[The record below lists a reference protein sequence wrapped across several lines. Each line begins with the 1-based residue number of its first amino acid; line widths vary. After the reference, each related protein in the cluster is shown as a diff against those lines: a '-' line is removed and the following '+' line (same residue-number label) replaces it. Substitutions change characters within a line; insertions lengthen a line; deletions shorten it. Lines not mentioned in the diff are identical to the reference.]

1 MIDYNFLKIQRDR
14 FPTRVIGEYV
24 SYPNRQFLHLRP
36 DEEYAMYFYIPF
48 KTENIEVYLVGADMS
63 VKELLDDYSIEIKD
77 NYFYA
82 KFKLPSTYSNS
93 IYDNVYDDPYT
104 GGQKSYLLNC
114 YSLLFKDVD
123 NDRNYYTDLFY
134 LTDYHL
140 EKTKLITYFHL
151 ENKDNIPYY
160 DFNYKPQIIRVP
172 LYFKG
177 LKDEVAN
184 EVFKNNYNTPNKI
197 KVSRIERYTLEN
209 WESMTTP
216 YIHTNI
222 GRAMDCDYFYIETTR
237 YVFKGYDYEEDSDQ
251 YGFTLGNVDG
261 QKLEEID
268 DICNGEFEYFNYYTD
283 SSETTQKTHYVEL
296 KYSVSAFGTSNIFKF
311 FVSFD
316 NGLTYEEVEVTKIK
330 NTLYS
335 YVLPALQ
342 EHILRITV
350 GFGITQCTFN
360 YEQEIN
366 YLDMNFKGQITSVAT
381 EVDSAPVIIPDG
393 WEEII
398 EANIGTTING
408 VLIPNLLSN
417 VIGCA
422 STTKAEGLEEGSSTT
437 VLTEN
442 NIPEHYHIIHG
453 IDTDADPVWR
463 FQNPRN
469 ELQQI
474 LNPDDPEVQLS
485 DRRTGNYG
493 KNTNDIVG
501 VSIIQPTIYLR
512 HFIYVGI

>member
-1 MIDYNFLKIQRDR
+1 MIDYNFLRIQRDR

-24 SYPNRQFLHLRP
+24 AYPNRQFLHLRP

-63 VKELLDDYSIEIKD
+63 VKELLDNYSIEIKD

-82 KFKLPSTYSNS
+82 KFMLPASYSNS
-93 IYDNVYDDPYT
+93 VYDVPYDDPYT
-104 GGQKSYLLNC
+104 GGIKSYLLNC

-123 NDRNYYTDLFY
+123 NDRYYYSDLFY
-134 LTDYHL
+134 LTEYHL

-184 EVFKNNYNTPNKI
+184 EVFKNNYNTPHKI

-237 YVFKGYDYEEDSDQ
+237 YVFKGYEYEEDSDQ
-251 YGFTLGNVDG
+251 YGFTLGNGDG

-268 DICNGEFEYFNYYTD
+268 DICNGQFEYFNYYTD

-296 KYSVSAFGTSNIFKF
+296 KYSVSAFGSSNIFKF

-316 NGLTYEEVEVTKIK
+316 NGITYEEVEVTKIK

-342 EHILRITV
+342 VHRLRITV
-350 GFGITQCTFN
+350 GFGVTQCSIN

-381 EVDSAPVIIPDG
+381 EVDGASVVIPDG
-393 WEEII
+393 WVEIT
-398 EANIGTTING
+398 ASNIGTVVNG
-408 VLIPNLLSN
+408 VLIPLDALNR
-417 VIGCA
+417 VIGIQSA
-422 STTKAEGLEEGSSTT
+422 TNPQGTPKGKEAHTMLEENLVEHHHLMYGFGGTGVTIDNSK
-437 VLTEN
+437 N
-442 NIPEHYHIIHG
+442 NILALGNPWDPNLNLPQTKQTSKSG
-453 IDTDADPVWR
+453 RDA
-463 FQNPRN
+463 
-469 ELQQI
+469 
-474 LNPDDPEVQLS
+474 
-485 DRRTGNYG
+485 T
-493 KNTNDIVG
+493 TIVP
-501 VSIIQPTIYLR
+501 IPTLPPTIYLR